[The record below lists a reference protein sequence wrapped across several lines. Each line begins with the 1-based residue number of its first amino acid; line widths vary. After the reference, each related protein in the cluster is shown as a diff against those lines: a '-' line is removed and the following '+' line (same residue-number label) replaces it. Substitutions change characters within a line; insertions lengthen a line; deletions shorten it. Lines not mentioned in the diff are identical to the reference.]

1 MSMIRTCLNRP
12 AHTDTYLDLKLLIDV
27 SMNFFSYF
35 KNVEETLGVNRFHP
49 LSREAATDG
58 IARILLRI
66 VVRYV
71 QKITSYNFMAE
82 IDGLQDH
89 LESVEK
95 IFPDLRTAEDTEVF
109 RFIFGEDRLNWEAQ
123 TAKET
128 SSSNGSVHDTFQGK
142 DDPKDIPTNYGL
154 FFDSGLN
161 NAFLESS
168 YSPMNNLPNFFF
180 DNNLG

>member
-1 MSMIRTCLNRP
+1 
-12 AHTDTYLDLKLLIDV
+12 
-27 SMNFFSYF
+27 
-35 KNVEETLGVNRFHP
+35 
-49 LSREAATDG
+49 
-58 IARILLRI
+58 
-66 VVRYV
+66 
-71 QKITSYNFMAE
+71 MAE
-82 IDGLQDH
+82 IDGLEDH
-89 LESVEK
+89 LESVTK

-128 SSSNGSVHDTFQGK
+128 SSTNSSINDTFQGK
-142 DDPKDIPTNYGL
+142 DDQKGAPLNYGL

-161 NAFLESS
+161 NPLLESS